1 MARREMIVGGFR
13 AQQAGRY
20 EFMARIWILT
30 SVCLL
35 LVSCA
40 EVSIPPAPP
49 KKAAEVP
56 DQELW
61 EATISFTR
69 NGLPVATIQAG
80 HIAKFSRRSVTYLD
94 SSIAVDF
101 FNEEGKHTSRLTAD
115 KGQVDEIRKDLL
127 ATGNVVAVT
136 DSGATLRTPA
146 LRWDNNRRQIISD
159 AEVVVTTATDT
170 LYGIGFV
177 SDEHMKHWEIQKP
190 TGRSFR
196 TWERRAPL
204 DTTTQEPV
212 AADSVEAPRT
222 GHLKR

>member
-1 MARREMIVGGFR
+1 MFIGDFR

-20 EFMARIWILT
+20 GLNGGIWALT
-30 SVCLL
+30 FVFLL

-40 EVSIPPAPP
+40 EVSIPPASPT
-49 KKAAEVP
+49 KAAEVP

-61 EATISFTR
+61 DATISFTR
-69 NGLPVATIQAG
+69 DGLPVATIQAG

-127 ATGNVVAVT
+127 ATGHVVAVT

-146 LRWDNNRRQIISD
+146 LRWDNRLRQIISD
-159 AEVVVTTATDT
+159 AEVAVTTATDT

-177 SDEHMKHWEIQKP
+177 SDENMKHWEIQKP

-196 TWERRAPL
+196 TWERRAPR
-204 DTTTQEPV
+204 DTIPQEPV
-212 AADSVEAPRT
+212 VADSVGAPKI
-222 GHLKR
+222 GALKK